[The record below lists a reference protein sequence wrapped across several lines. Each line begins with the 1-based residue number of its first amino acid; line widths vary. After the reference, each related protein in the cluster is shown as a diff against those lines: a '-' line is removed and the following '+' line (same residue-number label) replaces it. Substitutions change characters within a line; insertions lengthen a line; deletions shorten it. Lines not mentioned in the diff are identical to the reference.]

1 MTSTEELLREL
12 IEEKKITTQLLKEKN
27 ESANSNL
34 RNGMIIFILLVGS
47 YLIGLFLIISFFNIF

>member
-1 MTSTEELLREL
+1 M
-12 IEEKKITTQLLKEKN
+12 KKITTQLLKEKN

-34 RNGMIIFILLVGS
+34 RNGMIIFTLLVGS